1 MGSRVPREKPAAW
14 YRFNIGDFNATIV
27 SDGELTFESCTS
39 EFPEAPVAEVSKL
52 LDREFLPN
60 APLVLQENA
69 LVLDTGKRV
78 ILFDTGFGE
87 VPLFGT
93 ASGQLPKNL
102 LKAGIKPEDIDTVIL
117 THIHPDHAWGLT
129 NAEGRKTF
137 PNAEVFVSKTDFDFW
152 TDEAKVN
159 DENMGA
165 FVQGARKAIL
175 PYKDRLTLIEKNGE
189 FLPGISALS
198 FPGHTL
204 GHTSYLIQSGG
215 QAFLN
220 LGDICHHYAL
230 LFPNPR
236 WKYKWDIDA
245 DMAVQSRLKC
255 FDMAA
260 SEKLTLLGFHFPFP
274 GIGGIQREGQ
284 GFRYV
289 PRHMSMV

>member
-14 YRFNIGDFNATIV
+14 YRFSIGDFNATVV

-39 EFPEAPVAEVSKL
+39 EFPEAPVDEVKRL

-60 APLVLQENA
+60 APMVLQENA

-102 LKAGIKPEDIDTVIL
+102 VRAGIKLEDIDTVIL

-129 NAEGRKTF
+129 NAEGKKTF
-137 PNAEVFVSKTDFDFW
+137 PNAEVFVSRTDFDFW
-152 TDEAKVN
+152 TDESKVD

-175 PYKDRLTLIEKNGE
+175 PYKDRLTLVEKNGE
-189 FLPGISALS
+189 VLPGISALS

-204 GHTSYLIQSGG
+204 GHTSYLIQSGNE
-215 QAFLN
+215 AFLN
-220 LGDICHHYAL
+220 LGDICHQYAL
-230 LFPNPR
+230 LFPYPR
-236 WKYKWDIDA
+236 WKYKWDVDA

-255 FDMAA
+255 FDMAVTDN
-260 SEKLTLLGFHFPFP
+260 LTLLGFHFPFP
-274 GIGGIQREGQ
+274 GIGRIRREGE

-289 PRHMSMV
+289 PRHMSLV

>member
-1 MGSRVPREKPAAW
+1 MGARISREKSPAW
-14 YRFNIGDFNATIV
+14 YRFSIGDFNATIV

-39 EFPEAPVAEVSKL
+39 EFPEAPAAEVQKL

-60 APLVLQENA
+60 APLVLQENT

-102 LKAGIKPEDIDTVIL
+102 VKAGIGLEDIDTVIL

-129 NAEGRKTF
+129 NAEGKKTF
-137 PNAEVFVSKTDFDFW
+137 PNAEVFVSRTDFDFW
-152 TDEAKVN
+152 TDENKVN

-175 PYKDRLTLIEKNGE
+175 PYKDRMTLIEKDGE
-189 FLPGISALS
+189 VLPGITALS

-215 QAFLN
+215 DSFLN

-245 DMAVQSRLKC
+245 DLAVQSRLKC
-255 FDMAA
+255 FNMAVD
-260 SEKLTLLGFHFPFP
+260 KNLTLIGFHFPFP
-274 GIGGIQREGQ
+274 GVGSIRREGE

-289 PRHMSMV
+289 PKHMSFV

>member
-1 MGSRVPREKPAAW
+1 MGSRVSVERPAAW

-39 EFPEAPVAEVSKL
+39 EFPEAPVEEVNRL

-102 LKAGIKPEDIDTVIL
+102 VKAGIKPEDIDTVIL

-129 NAEGRKTF
+129 TAEGKKTF

-152 TDEAKVN
+152 TDETKVD

-175 PYKDRLTLIEKNGE
+175 PYKGRLNLIEKNGE
-189 FLPGISALS
+189 VLPGISALS

-204 GHTSYLIQSGG
+204 GHTSYLIQSGNE
-215 QAFLN
+215 AFLN

-230 LFPNPR
+230 LFPYPR
-236 WKYKWDIDA
+236 WKYKWDVDA

-255 FDMAA
+255 FDMAVA
-260 SEKLTLLGFHFPFP
+260 DNLTLLGFHFPFP
-274 GIGGIQREGQ
+274 GIGRIRREGE

-289 PRHMSMV
+289 PRHMSLV

>member
-1 MGSRVPREKPAAW
+1 MSSRIPRDQSPAW

-39 EFPEAPVAEVSKL
+39 EFPEAPAAEVNKL
-52 LDREFLPN
+52 LENEFLPD
-60 APLVLQENA
+60 APMVLQENC

-102 LKAGIKPEDIDTVIL
+102 VKAGIKPEDIDTVIL
-117 THIHPDHAWGLT
+117 THVHPDHAWGLT
-129 NAEGRKTF
+129 TAEGKKTF
-137 PNAEVFVSKTDFDFW
+137 PNAELFVSKVDFDFW
-152 TDEAKVN
+152 TDESKIN

-165 FVQGARKAIL
+165 FVQGARKAIF
-175 PYKDRLTLIEKNGE
+175 PYKERLTLIEKDGE
-189 FLPGISALS
+189 FLPGISSFS

-204 GHTSYLIQSGG
+204 GHTSYLIQSAGES
-215 QAFLN
+215 FLN

-230 LFPNPR
+230 LFPNPQ
-236 WKYKWDIDA
+236 WKYKYDIDA
-245 DMAVQSRLKC
+245 DLAVASRQKC
-255 FDMAA
+255 FEMAEA
-260 SEKLTLLGFHFPFP
+260 ENLTLIGFHFPFP
-274 GIGGIQREGQ
+274 GIGRIRRDGR

-289 PRHMSMV
+289 PRHMHLA

>member
-1 MGSRVPREKPAAW
+1 MSARVSKEKPAAW

-39 EFPEAPVAEVSKL
+39 EFPEAPVDQVNKL
-52 LDREFLPN
+52 LENEFLPN
-60 APLVLQENA
+60 APMVLQENA

-93 ASGQLPKNL
+93 ESGKLPKNL
-102 LKAGIKPEDIDTVIL
+102 VKAGIKPEDIDTVIL

-129 NAEGRKTF
+129 NAEGKKTF
-137 PNAEVFVSKTDFDFW
+137 PNAEVFVSKTDYDFW
-152 TDEAKVN
+152 TDESKVN

-189 FLPGISALS
+189 VLPGISALS

-204 GHTSYLIQSGG
+204 GHTSYLIQSGNE
-215 QAFLN
+215 AFLN

-230 LFPNPR
+230 LFPFPR

-245 DMAVQSRLKC
+245 DLAVQSRLKC
-255 FDMAA
+255 FDMAVA
-260 SEKLTLLGFHFPFP
+260 DNLTLLGFHFPFP
-274 GIGGIQREGQ
+274 GIGRIRRDGE

-289 PRHMSMV
+289 PRHMSLV

>member
-1 MGSRVPREKPAAW
+1 MGARVPREKPAAW
-14 YRFNIGDFNATIV
+14 YRFNIGDFNATVV

-39 EFPEAPVAEVSKL
+39 EFPEAPVDEVNRL

-60 APLVLQENA
+60 APMVLQENA

-87 VPLFGT
+87 VPMFGT

-102 LKAGIKPEDIDTVIL
+102 VKAGIKPEDIDTVIL

-129 NAEGRKTF
+129 NAEGKKTF

-152 TDEAKVN
+152 TDESKVN

-175 PYKDRLTLIEKNGE
+175 PYKDRLNLIEKNGE

-204 GHTSYLIQSGG
+204 GHTSYLIQSGNE
-215 QAFLN
+215 AFLN
-220 LGDICHHYAL
+220 LGDICHQYAL
-230 LFPNPR
+230 LFPYPR

-260 SEKLTLLGFHFPFP
+260 TDNLTLLGFHFPFP
-274 GIGGIQREGQ
+274 GIGHIRREGE

-289 PRHMSMV
+289 PRHMSLV

>member
-1 MGSRVPREKPAAW
+1 MGVRISKEKSPAW
-14 YRFNIGDFNATIV
+14 YRFSIGDFNATIV

-39 EFPEAPVAEVSKL
+39 EFPEAPVDQLQKL

-60 APLVLQENA
+60 APLVLQENC

-102 LKAGIKPEDIDTVIL
+102 IKAGIKPEDIDTVVL

-129 NAEGRKTF
+129 NAEGKKTF
-137 PNAEVFVSKTDFDFW
+137 PNADLFVSKIDFDFW
-152 TDEAKVN
+152 TDETKVN

-175 PYKDRLTLIEKNGE
+175 PYKDRLNLIEKDGE
-189 FLPGISALS
+189 VFPGITALS

-204 GHTSYLIQSGG
+204 GHTSYLIQSGNDSY
-215 QAFLN
+215 LN
-220 LGDICHHYAL
+220 LGDICHHYGL

-255 FDMAA
+255 FNMAVDK
-260 SEKLTLLGFHFPFP
+260 KLTLIGFHFPFP
-274 GIGGIQREGQ
+274 GIGSILRDGE

-289 PRHMSMV
+289 PKHMSLV